1 MNKKIIQIESIN
13 YDDFKKELSIEIAF
27 QILNLQKKTNPVEDD
42 TLLNREE
49 TAKLLGIS
57 TVTLWKWTCKNIL
70 PAFRMGKK
78 IFYKKSEVLNALQK
92 KNNF

>member
-1 MNKKIIQIESIN
+1 MNKKIIQIESISFDN
-13 YDDFKKELSIEIAF
+13 FKKELSIEIATQF
-27 QILNLQKKTNPVEDD
+27 VNLQKKTNPVEED

-57 TVTLWKWTCKNIL
+57 TVTLWKWTCKNII
-70 PAFRMGKK
+70 PAFRLGKK
-78 IFYKKSEVLNALQK
+78 IFYKKSMVISALQK

>member
-13 YDDFKKELSIEIAF
+13 FDDFKKELSIEIAS
-27 QILNLQKKTNPVEDD
+27 QILNLQKKTNPDEED

-57 TVTLWKWTCKNIL
+57 TVTLWKWTSKNIL

>member
-27 QILNLQKKTNPVEDD
+27 QILNLQKKTTPIEED

-57 TVTLWKWTCKNIL
+57 TVTLWKWTYKNIL